1 MARTLANTYL
11 LSRVITAVH
20 TALQDFVA
28 SASLLYTKQLQST
41 TLPLQMVWF
50 SLSFGSYG
58 LLTWINTLF
67 VEIHLENVYFN
78 ALLFAISNLPGNI
91 LSALLLDQI
100 GRTKLLTGSI
110 LAASLSLLPFAFVAE
125 NVKNSGSHRTLTI
138 VVSACLFQC
147 FTCAAWNTID
157 VLTSEL
163 FPTSV
168 RSTGMGVCAA
178 TGRIGAM
185 VAQFVNGFLV
195 ARPFRL
201 LVVSAITLLLG
212 SMTPYFL
219 HVSDPTGQPV
229 RDFANTTQREEVDDE
244 SIVMLSS
251 EQWDRQNKDGE
262 TYHRF
267 SSAHGQ
273 TS

>member
-1 MARTLANTYL
+1 
-11 LSRVITAVH
+11 
-20 TALQDFVA
+20 
-28 SASLLYTKQLQST
+28 
-41 TLPLQMVWF
+41 MVWF
-50 SLSFGSYG
+50 SLSFGTYG
-58 LLTWINTLF
+58 LLTWINTWF

-91 LSALLLDQI
+91 LSAILLDRI
-100 GRTKLLTGSI
+100 GRTKLLTSSI
-110 LAASLSLLPFAFVAE
+110 LAASLSLLSFAFVANKNDE
-125 NVKNSGSHRTLTI
+125 NSDSRRTITI

-168 RSTGMGVCAA
+168 RSTGMGICAA

-195 ARPFRL
+195 AQPFRL

-212 SMTPYFL
+212 SLTPCLL
-219 HVSDPTGQPV
+219 HVADPTGQPV
-229 RDFANTTQREEVDDE
+229 RDYANVTQREEVDDE
-244 SIVMLSS
+244 NVVMLSS
-251 EQWDRQNKDGE
+251 EQWNLQDKDGE
-262 TYHRF
+262 TYHGF
-267 SSAHGQ
+267 STAHGR